1 MGGFSNIQTLRR
13 GKCGGGKAE
22 CGIRKLPLISRH
34 WTLDSFL
41 ASCLLTLDSGLST
54 HPYLRPVHDGHVE
67 DLRRLMHLDHAA
79 EPVVIGDAERG
90 VPELGGSF
98 HEPDRVGRPVE
109 EAEVGM
115 GVKLCV
121 PCHSTTLIEHM
132 FDR

>member
-1 MGGFSNIQTLRR
+1 
-13 GKCGGGKAE
+13 
-22 CGIRKLPLISRH
+22 
-34 WTLDSFL
+34 
-41 ASCLLTLDSGLST
+41 
-54 HPYLRPVHDGHVE
+54 
-67 DLRRLMHLDHAA
+67 MHLDHAA